1 MPLFGPVGDDWP
13 PQCQVNMQM
22 SLRGAPAWSLAWKGL
37 FCRKGGYCPCQCFQP
52 LSNVTFGAA
61 LPRLAGGAFAGGAS
75 AKQRSANKGKTLL
88 WEESVVAA
96 RPGADFFPFFPP
108 Q

>member
-22 SLRGAPAWSLAWKGL
+22 SLRAAPAWPGKGY
-37 FCRKGGYCPCQCFQP
+37 FAVRGGYCPCQCLQP

-61 LPRLAGGAFAGGAS
+61 LPRLASGAS
-75 AKQRSANKGKTLL
+75 AKQQSAIKEKTLL
-88 WEESVVAA
+88 WE
-96 RPGADFFPFFPP
+96 
-108 Q
+108 